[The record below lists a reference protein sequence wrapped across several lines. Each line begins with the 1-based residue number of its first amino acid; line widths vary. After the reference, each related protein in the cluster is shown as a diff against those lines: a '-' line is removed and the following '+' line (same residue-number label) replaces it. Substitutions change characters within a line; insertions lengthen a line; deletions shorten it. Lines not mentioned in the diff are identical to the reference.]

1 MSDWAVPRMP
11 PLRNPIFVAAI
22 VACAFF
28 METLDSTVIVTALPR
43 MADAFGSSPVRLS
56 LGLTAYIITLA
67 IVIPASGWIADRLG
81 TRNVFC
87 AAIGIFTVA
96 SVLCGFSNLVTEFVL
111 ARILQGVGGAMMSPV
126 GRLVVLRSTE
136 RTDLV
141 RVMNFVTLPGLIGPI
156 IGPPV
161 GGFITTYLSW
171 RYIFFLNVPVG
182 LLGMAL
188 VFSLIRNFYGV
199 TRRPFDIVGFA
210 LNGAALATLIY
221 GMDLLGHRGVGR
233 DGIVLVAV
241 GLALGVVAVRYALR
255 ARHPLVDLSAL
266 RVGSFRAVNA
276 GGSFFRMAISGPTFL
291 LPLLFQVGLGMT
303 AFASG
308 LLLLVHAGGD
318 FAAKLVTMRFIR
330 GFGFRA
336 VLIGTTF
343 VFAAT
348 IGACA
353 FFTAA
358 TPLWVILPLLF
369 ISGVCRSLQMT
380 SQTSFQFA
388 EISSESVTAASTLS
402 SALLQIVRAIG
413 VAAAAAVLSLSVA
426 LRGGGDLGLADFRV
440 GFIAVAVVALGSL
453 FWYLPLHPASG
464 AELSGHRR
472 GT

>member
-1 MSDWAVPRMP
+1 MV
-11 PLRNPIFVAAI
+11 VAGI

-43 MADAFGSSPVRLS
+43 MAEAFDTSAVRLS

-96 SVLCGFSNLVTEFVL
+96 SILCGLSNSVTEFVL
-111 ARILQGVGGAMMSPV
+111 ARILQGIGGAMMSPV
-126 GRLVVLRSTE
+126 GRLVVLRSTQ
-136 RTDLV
+136 RSDLV

-188 VFSLIRNFYGV
+188 VFSWIGNFYGV
-199 TRRPFDIVGFA
+199 TRRPFDIIGFV

-221 GMDLLGHRGVGR
+221 GMDLLGHRGVEREG
-233 DGIVLVAV
+233 VALVAG
-241 GLALGVVAVRYALR
+241 GLALGVVAVWYALR
-255 ARHPLVDLSAL
+255 ARHPLVDLTAL
-266 RVGSFRAVNA
+266 RIPSFNAVNA
-276 GGSFFRMAISGPTFL
+276 GGSFFRLGISGPTFL
-291 LPLLFQVGLGMT
+291 LPLLFQIGLGMT
-303 AFASG
+303 AFAAG
-308 LLLLVHAGGD
+308 LLLLVHASGD
-318 FAAKLVTMRFIR
+318 FAAKLVTTRFIR
-330 GFGFRA
+330 VFGFRA
-336 VLIGTTF
+336 ALVWTSI

-353 FFTAA
+353 FFTLA
-358 TPLWVILPLLF
+358 TPLIVILPILF
-369 ISGVCRSLQMT
+369 VSGVCRSLQMT
-380 SQTSFQFA
+380 AQTSFQFA
-388 EISSESVTAASTLS
+388 DIAPEGVTAASTLS

-413 VAAAAAVLSLSVA
+413 VALAAAILSVTVG
-426 LRGGGDLGLADFRV
+426 LHGGGGLTLADFRIA
-440 GFIAVAVVALGSL
+440 FIVVAAVSLGSL
-453 FWYLPLHPASG
+453 FWYWPLHPRAG
-464 AELSGHRR
+464 AELSGHRA
-472 GT
+472 GGAAD

>member
-1 MSDWAVPRMP
+1 M
-11 PLRNPIFVAAI
+11 FVAAI

-43 MADAFGSSPVRLS
+43 MAVAFDSSPVRLS

-87 AAIGIFTVA
+87 GAIGLFTVA
-96 SVLCGFSNLVTEFVL
+96 SVLCGFSNSVPEFVL

-136 RTDLV
+136 RKDLV

-156 IGPPV
+156 VGPPV

-182 LLGMAL
+182 LFGMAL
-188 VFSLIRNFYGV
+188 VFGLIRNFYGT
-199 TRRPFDIVGFA
+199 TRRPFDIIGFV
-210 LNGAALATLIY
+210 LNGLALSTLIY
-221 GMDLLGHRGVGR
+221 GMDLLGNRGVGS
-233 DGIVLVAV
+233 GGAILVVV
-241 GLALGVVAVRYALR
+241 GLALGAAAIWYALR
-255 ARHPLVDLSAL
+255 ARHPLLDLGAL
-266 RVGSFRAVNA
+266 RVRSFNVVNA
-276 GGSFFRMAISGPTFL
+276 GGSFFRLAISGPTFL

-318 FAAKLVTMRFIR
+318 FAAKLVTTRFIR
-330 GFGFRA
+330 IYGFRA
-336 VLIGTTF
+336 VLLWTT
-343 VFAAT
+343 VLFAVT

-353 FFTAA
+353 AFTVS

-369 ISGVCRSLQMT
+369 VSGVCRSLQMT
-380 SQTSFQFA
+380 SQTAFQFA
-388 EISSESVTAASTLS
+388 EIPPEGVTAASTLS

-413 VAAAAAVLSLSVA
+413 VALAATVLSVSLT
-426 LRGGGDLGLADFRV
+426 LRGGDTLDLADFRA
-440 GFIAVAVVALGSL
+440 GFVVVAVMALGSL
-453 FWYLPLHPASG
+453 FWYWPLHPASG
-464 AELSGHRR
+464 ADLSGHKASERR
-472 GT
+472 PAQ